1 MKKIV
6 ITMALLAVIIAPVSA
21 FACACQGNQYRTGTG
36 VVNMEEAKQITAN
49 YLSTI
54 DSRLSA
60 DDIRLEGQM
69 YIVSVTDENSQPV
82 AELSIDMLT
91 GAIRPVF

>member
-21 FACACQGNQYRTGTG
+21 LACGNQGNQYRTGTG
-36 VVNMEEAKQITAN
+36 VVSMEEAKQISAY

-54 DSRLSA
+54 DTQLSA
-60 DDIRLEGQM
+60 DDIWLEGQ
-69 YIVSVTDENSQPV
+69 IFFVNVTDENSNLV
-82 AELSIDMLT
+82 AKLSIDMLT

>member
-1 MKKIV
+1 MKKIL
-6 ITMALLAVIIAPVSA
+6 ITIALFAVIIAPVSA
-21 FACACQGNQYRTGTG
+21 LACACQGNQYRTGTG
-36 VVNMEEAKQITAN
+36 AVSMEEAKQITAN

-60 DDIRLEGQM
+60 DDISLEGQI
-69 YIVSVTDENSQPV
+69 YLVSVTDENNNPV
-82 AELSIDMLT
+82 AKLSIDMLT

>member
-1 MKKIV
+1 MKKILLM
-6 ITMALLAVIIAPVSA
+6 MALLAVIIAPVSA
-21 FACACQGNQYRTGTG
+21 LACGCQGNQYRTGTG
-36 VVNMEEAKQITAN
+36 VVEMEEAKQITAN

-60 DDIRLEGQM
+60 DDISLEGQI
-69 YIVSVTDENSQPV
+69 YLVSVTDENNNPV
-82 AELSIDMLT
+82 AKLSIDMLT